1 MWNPS
6 KCLRKQTWPFPP
18 KQTGPLRATHRFA
31 LWMGTE
37 PAVNPLKMLIASSPL
52 TELLHYSCKTPLNV
66 QQSGS
71 ARAAVPAA
79 ALYGPQWR
87 SLCYIT
93 SFDSPACAARTMT
106 HNRQWLLFNQRH
118 AYSLPGVWF
127 QCLKSWGRAETTWRK
142 CCVSH
147 NRLNLT
153 CSRAQK
159 EVRAAGCGLHVDDG
173 RRREEGEAQVSVTA

>member
-1 MWNPS
+1 
-6 KCLRKQTWPFPP
+6 
-18 KQTGPLRATHRFA
+18 
-31 LWMGTE
+31 MGTE

-159 EVRAAGCGLHVDDG
+159 EVRACRLRTSCG
-173 RRREEGEAQVSVTA
+173 RREEKRRRRSTSFGHSLAETPAQSVFE